1 MIWCEAPAKLADLPY
16 LPDVSIQLSAISYQ
30 LSAIS
35 YQLSAISLWVTAS
48 KPVPRCLDAKRE
60 WGKPRQLLMGGTPK
74 TALPPQDR
82 AASLLDVLLNK
93 IS

>member
-35 YQLSAISLWVTAS
+35 YQLSAISLWVT
-48 KPVPRCLDAKRE
+48 
-60 WGKPRQLLMGGTPK
+60 G
-74 TALPPQDR
+74 
-82 AASLLDVLLNK
+82 
-93 IS
+93 